1 MKRQVGS
8 GALVVDTVWN
18 SKSTQLCRRHPW
30 GSSRQMFSV
39 VWRGGTLASC
49 LSQFH
54 FPWLETLSEIYL
66 QNPGGKFPPLG
77 VDFLVQETVGRFSQK
92 RSEAFHPR
100 LLWWN
105 DLVMVQGVII
115 RLLLATTLR
124 GFLLFVLLNLRQSV
138 LFPRNRWLTRWLILS
153 RRDYT
158 EMYVR
163 AKIKQILS
171 QVTVIFYYPFL
182 ESNVSC

>member
-1 MKRQVGS
+1 
-8 GALVVDTVWN
+8 
-18 SKSTQLCRRHPW
+18 
-30 GSSRQMFSV
+30 
-39 VWRGGTLASC
+39 
-49 LSQFH
+49 
-54 FPWLETLSEIYL
+54 
-66 QNPGGKFPPLG
+66 
-77 VDFLVQETVGRFSQK
+77 
-92 RSEAFHPR
+92 
-100 LLWWN
+100 
-105 DLVMVQGVII
+105 MVQGVII

-163 AKIKQILS
+163 ANIKQILS

>member
-1 MKRQVGS
+1 
-8 GALVVDTVWN
+8 
-18 SKSTQLCRRHPW
+18 
-30 GSSRQMFSV
+30 
-39 VWRGGTLASC
+39 
-49 LSQFH
+49 
-54 FPWLETLSEIYL
+54 
-66 QNPGGKFPPLG
+66 
-77 VDFLVQETVGRFSQK
+77 
-92 RSEAFHPR
+92 
-100 LLWWN
+100 
-105 DLVMVQGVII
+105 MVQGVII